1 MRVLLIITVLI
12 ASLISFG
19 QAPPMKIGGPQGI
32 ETKRILT
39 QDWMS
44 IPVLSDTPVAP
55 LTGAGWPGKGYIVF
69 VAKTGNCVGGND
81 CPPKDTAVWEY
92 TGQRWKRIGSDY
104 LTKVVFGGN
113 VQQSN
118 TFSRQYTVSSY
129 GAFINGYYYRNPAAT
144 AVTLDS
150 KSSDSTSRID
160 VIVLTKSGVSVRK
173 GDAKLIPYKPTI
185 GSEEIELST
194 AYFNAYDTV
203 SRFIPT
209 SAVGVANIF
218 RVPGRDSIY
227 FTIDTVTVAIK
238 DSVGITKNDT
248 LEMLNPYKFT
258 AANGITKDST
268 VFRIGGSLNQNTAIN
283 LSDRNLYISRI
294 LGDTAVRFSSDGK
307 VLIGTTD
314 STEAHRFRVS
324 GNSRI
329 GFLQITNGGNATNT
343 GQGIR
348 IDGVDRSFVLQGS
361 SGDNA
366 VDMFRFTN
374 FSSDTT
380 TSPLTNNSKGVI
392 RIYGGFRL
400 PNTTNLS
407 GNVLW
412 LTPRYNFT
420 DTAHTTS
427 TTVRGIYYN
436 PTVASISGVRHIAYQ
451 NTTGSNLLNSTSGN
465 TRIGYNA
472 NDTTFK
478 LDVNG
483 RVRISDTL
491 TLSTTPASSDTSTN
505 DILLINSSNGRVSR
519 YSGNWFS
526 SSAPT
531 LQQVTA
537 QGNTTTN
544 EIRKTDGFG
553 RDLVLVRESV
563 NRGQIRIFNPLESG
577 GLSSYTTYERHGV
590 SYMGVYNTGG
600 VIAYPDSTAVP
611 QTFVIGAK
619 LNGEIKWPSAGGVI
633 DLGITMLSASATLDF
648 PSTNSQEGSDLTVTV
663 TGAAA
668 GDVVSIGVPSAS
680 VEPHSA
686 YTAWVSAADTVTIRF
701 NNYGSGGSHD
711 PASGLF
717 KIKVF
722 K

>member
-1 MRVLLIITVLI
+1 MRVLLTITVLI

-248 LEMLNPYKFT
+248 LAMLNPYKFT

-374 FSSDTT
+374 WTSDTT
-380 TSPLTNNSKGVI
+380 TSPLTNNSKGVV

-412 LTPRYNFT
+412 ITPRYNFT

-427 TTVRGIYYN
+427 TTVRGVYYN
-436 PTVASISGVRHIAYQ
+436 PTVASISGVRHIAYE

-465 TRIGYNA
+465 TRIGYSA

-483 RVRISDTL
+483 DARVTR
-491 TLSTTPASSDTSTN
+491 
-505 DILLINSSNGRVSR
+505 LLV
-519 YSGNWFS
+519 
-526 SSAPT
+526 
-531 LQQVTA
+531 
-537 QGNTTTN
+537 NTTTVDTSAAANIVSTTKGFLQPRMTNTQRNAITNPATGLQLFSTTDSSNYLYRGTGGGWQKIAN
-544 EIRKTDGFG
+544 EI
-553 RDLVLVRESV
+553 
-563 NRGQIRIFNPLESG
+563 
-577 GLSSYTTYERHGV
+577 
-590 SYMGVYNTGG
+590 TG
-600 VIAYPDSTAVP
+600 
-611 QTFVIGAK
+611 
-619 LNGEIKWPSAGGVI
+619 
-633 DLGITMLSASATLDF
+633 SATLDF
-648 PSTNSQEGSDLTVTV
+648 PITGHGTSSDLSFTV
-663 TGAAA
+663 TGAEE
-668 GDVVSIGVPSAS
+668 GDVVSLGIPNIAMVANVS
-680 VEPHSA
+680 
-686 YTAWVSAADTVTIRF
+686 YTAWVSAANTVTIRLDH
-701 NNYGSGGSHD
+701 YASSGSVD
-711 PASGLF
+711 PSSATF
-717 KIKVF
+717 KVKVF

>member
-248 LEMLNPYKFT
+248 LAMLNPYKFT

-374 FSSDTT
+374 WTSDTT
-380 TSPLTNNSKGVI
+380 TSPLTNNSKGVV

-412 LTPRYNFT
+412 ITPRYNFT
-420 DTAHTTS
+420 DAAHTTS
-427 TTVRGIYYN
+427 TTVRGVYYN
-436 PTVASISGVRHIAYQ
+436 PTVASISGVRHIAYE

-465 TRIGYNA
+465 TRIGYSA

-483 RVRISDTL
+483 DARVTR
-491 TLSTTPASSDTSTN
+491 
-505 DILLINSSNGRVSR
+505 LLV
-519 YSGNWFS
+519 
-526 SSAPT
+526 
-531 LQQVTA
+531 
-537 QGNTTTN
+537 NTTTVDTSAAANIVSTTKGFLQPRMTNTQRNAITNPATGLQLFSTTDSSNYLYRGTGGGWQKIAN
-544 EIRKTDGFG
+544 EI
-553 RDLVLVRESV
+553 
-563 NRGQIRIFNPLESG
+563 
-577 GLSSYTTYERHGV
+577 
-590 SYMGVYNTGG
+590 TG
-600 VIAYPDSTAVP
+600 
-611 QTFVIGAK
+611 
-619 LNGEIKWPSAGGVI
+619 
-633 DLGITMLSASATLDF
+633 SATLDF
-648 PSTNSQEGSDLTVTV
+648 PITGHGTSSDLSFTV
-663 TGAAA
+663 TGAEE
-668 GDVVSIGVPSAS
+668 GDVVSLGIPNIAMVANVS
-680 VEPHSA
+680 
-686 YTAWVSAADTVTIRF
+686 YTAWVSAANTVTIRLDH
-701 NNYGSGGSHD
+701 YASSGSVD
-711 PASGLF
+711 PSSATF
-717 KIKVF
+717 KVKVF